1 MLGVLPLYHIF
12 GAAKLLQFPYVRG
25 IPVVI
30 MQKFDVVEVCKTI
43 EKYAVSQFLVVP
55 PMCLAL
61 WHHPGQRFS
70 CHFERLPCS
79 YVSIAVAN
87 YNLKSLR
94 FLMSGAAPLGA
105 PLVNGLTNRLKSLG
119 VNMFLGQGMRDQLIP
134 GNNCLT
140 NELA

>member
-1 MLGVLPLYHIF
+1 MCNVGYPQLNETNPVMLGVLPLYHIF

-61 WHHPGQRFS
+61 WHHPGK
-70 CHFERLPCS
+70 CC
-79 YVSIAVAN
+79 
-87 YNLKSLR
+87 
-94 FLMSGAAPLGA
+94 LG
-105 PLVNGLTNRLKSLG
+105 TLG
-119 VNMFLGQGMRDQLIP
+119 G
-134 GNNCLT
+134 CLAHT
-140 NELA
+140 FR